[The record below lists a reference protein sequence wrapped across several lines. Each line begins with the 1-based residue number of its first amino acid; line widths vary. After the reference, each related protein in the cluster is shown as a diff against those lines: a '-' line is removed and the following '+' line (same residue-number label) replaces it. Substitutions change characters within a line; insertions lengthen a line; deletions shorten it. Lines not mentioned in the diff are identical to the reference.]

1 MRGCVAEAWVKM
13 AHSSRPLHPSE
24 IDKIDTSKKTA
35 VKTLTHESPG
45 GPRLGGPDSNVFWPV
60 GSTGKTC
67 ALRSDRRRALAVQR
81 EIGRAIF
88 ASLEYFRSNEAPHFC
103 QYFPRESD
111 IKKPR
116 GRDRQE
122 DRS

>member
-1 MRGCVAEAWVKM
+1 M

-60 GSTGKTC
+60 GSIGKTC
-67 ALRSDRRRALAVQR
+67 PLRSDGRRAPAGQR
-81 EIGRAIF
+81 EIGRAILS
-88 ASLEYFRSNEAPHFC
+88 SLGFFRANEGPHFC
-103 QYFPRESD
+103 QYFLRESD
-111 IKKPR
+111 MKKPR
-116 GRDRQE
+116 GRDGRE
-122 DRS
+122 DRP